1 MKKVLPIEPVV
12 LTPEE
17 VSTLYAGLRTLYHD
31 LNNSMTVISGACILG
46 QEALGQEK
54 IAEGKRMF
62 AMLARTLGDPNKIL
76 QQLRSFGSMLENH
89 LKIEEKPEEDE
100 TSARIGI
107 SVGGTKDWRKP
118 PGIADVK
125 SPPNSYST
133 TIRASI

>member
-1 MKKVLPIEPVV
+1 MKKVLPTEPIT

-31 LNNSMTVISGACILG
+31 LNNSMSVISGACTLG

-76 QQLRSFGSMLENH
+76 QQVHSFGSMLENH
-89 LKIEEKPEEDE
+89 LKIEEKPDEDE
-100 TSARIGI
+100 TSARMGI
-107 SVGGTKDWRKP
+107 NVGRTKDRRKP

-125 SPPNSYST
+125 SPPSFYST
-133 TIRASI
+133 TVRAGT